1 MAFSTSLTSTLAAS
15 VLAFT
20 ASILAGWGA
29 AAVAGYTVE
38 GTTVGP
44 GFSRPEG
51 IKLNLVAGA

>member
-1 MAFSTSLTSTLAAS
+1 MAPPLTSTLAAALL
-15 VLAFT
+15 VFT
-20 ASILAGWGA
+20 T
-29 AAVAGYTVE
+29 AVIVGSGVAAGYTIT

>member
-1 MAFSTSLTSTLAAS
+1 MAALTALTSPL
-15 VLAFT
+15 L
-20 ASILAGWGA
+20 LAGSG
-29 AAVAGYTVE
+29 VAGYVVT